1 VDLTPFFR
9 SGRRGC
15 RKRVADRGTP
25 RPRPPAFG
33 DGEAAPEKRRSA
45 RDELA
50 DLLNDIELL
59 PEFVADDW
67 DRTDEFIETLQ
78 GLAEVHP
85 TCRYIVAEFEQA
97 STQAK

>member
-1 VDLTPFFR
+1 MGEGLLA
-9 SGRRGC
+9 
-15 RKRVADRGTP
+15 VAKAKAYD
-25 RPRPPAFG
+25 AG
-33 DGEAAPEKRRSA
+33 D
-45 RDELA
+45 DELA
-50 DLLNDIELL
+50 ELLNDIELL

-78 GLAEVHP
+78 GLAHVHP